1 MHRCSTHRVEYL
13 WCTYEQ
19 LLIQQ
24 LEGLPVGGT
33 GRIGRTGPVG
43 PGRGGCVGCGRGG
56 CVVTTHPLG
65 SVHV

>member
-1 MHRCSTHRVEYL
+1 MYRCSTQRVQYL

-33 GRIGRTGPVG
+33 GRIGRTGG
-43 PGRGGCVGCGRGG
+43 GGCVGCGRGG
-56 CVVTTHPLG
+56 CVVATHPLG